1 MAGPVEFWLNECF
14 RAQND
19 VDMYSDE
26 FLKTFERSDFF
37 VMCKKTVEGK
47 LEWKEWSDC
56 SVSCGGG
63 TQTKIANS
71 CVPDYAVCYGIQI
84 LEQTCNEQVCPIG
97 QWIWNDWS
105 ECSVSC
111 NGGLRFRIAQSCEP
125 PGAECEDVPILKESC
140 NTGVCPDGQ
149 WTWNDWGDCSNTCGG
164 GIRIKTANRCLP
176 DGAVCDEVPIIE
188 ETCNENPCPV
198 GTWSWNDWSDCSASC
213 GGGSRIQTADVCLP
227 EGAVCSE
234 SPVREESCGSD
245 ACPLGSWTW
254 NDWGECSNSCGG
266 GTRIKTANQ
275 CLPEGALCEEVP
287 ILEET
292 CNKDPCPYGQWNWNA
307 WSDCSVS
314 CGGGTRTRTPNS
326 CVPEDTICNDVPI
339 KEETCNNESCPVGTW
354 QWSEWGECTVS
365 CGGGVRTRIPQ
376 SCEPQNAVCND
387 IPILEESCNPSNCP
401 DMPSPYLP
409 AGTII
414 SWVPRPNI
422 NAPDNVYFDDETWIE
437 CNGVITCKKGRFE
450 GQFCSDLSDRVLVG
464 AGDTGNLLQ
473 VKDASLPDHAHNH
486 THSGKHNYSAQYRAG
501 PYNVGDMRSGSGGS
515 NVSKKHHHD
524 VTEE

>member
-1 MAGPVEFWLNECF
+1 MLIFITNLHLDNTYFPLYVAGPVEFWLNECF

-125 PGAECEDVPILKESC
+125 SGAECEDVPILKESC

-188 ETCNENPCPV
+188 ETCNE
-198 GTWSWNDWSDCSASC
+198 
-213 GGGSRIQTADVCLP
+213 
-227 EGAVCSE
+227 
-234 SPVREESCGSD
+234 
-245 ACPLGSWTW
+245 
-254 NDWGECSNSCGG
+254 
-266 GTRIKTANQ
+266 
-275 CLPEGALCEEVP
+275 
-287 ILEET
+287 
-292 CNKDPCPYGQWNWNA
+292 DPCPYGQWNWNA

-354 QWSEWGECTVS
+354 QWSEWGECSVS

-437 CNGVITCKKGRFE
+437 CNGKITCKKGRFE

-473 VKDASLPDHAHNH
+473 VKDASLPDHAHKH
-486 THSGKHNYSAQYRAG
+486 THSGRHDYTAQYRAG
-501 PYNVGDMRSGSGGS
+501 PYNVGNMRSGSGGS

-524 VTEE
+524 VIEE